1 MVLKLNTL
9 GVKGDIVH
17 SFYTMAT
24 ILRVRQLLESLD
36 SKQKQT
42 LLKLLPVST
51 AVPVVET
58 GPYPSGLLNSLPSGQ
73 SYSLLGLIAEALL
86 RLPSSSIGVEAL
98 IVAIRHWLPTFSSEA
113 EAKVRASKTTAP
125 FLDRLVRTRLGI
137 ESVLHA
143 GDPLRG
149 EEQVGSA
156 PIVGHPDMRTKTQLF
171 EVKLTGLMEKN
182 WPMFLLQL
190 FAYAAL
196 EPAATDVYLVLP
208 LQTYLW
214 HAKISDWDDRAAFKD
229 HLVAWTQIR
238 LSPSTLET
246 QFLASLVLSMYNI
259 GSHTKKHP
267 SLAKTIASLGDYGR
281 PWQIFLGGP
290 QSSAMSI
297 TDGDLAAAAGL
308 VGARKAQVYVH
319 SQYILNLAN
328 VKEEDDWQVNLL
340 AKNLKYTQ
348 AFGGKGVVVHVGKSV
363 KMPVKQALESMRKA
377 IQRTLSSASKDCPLL
392 LETPAGQGTETLTE
406 TKDFLDFVESFH
418 DERVRMCLDT
428 CHVFACG
435 HKPVAYIKE
444 ALARP
449 GLLKLIHYNDSLGDC
464 GSCVDRHGPIGL
476 GKIGLE
482 TMTEIASLCSSAG
495 LPMVV
500 E

>member
-1 MVLKLNTL
+1 
-9 GVKGDIVH
+9 
-17 SFYTMAT
+17 MAT
-24 ILRVRQLLESLD
+24 TLRVRQLLESLD

-58 GPYPSGLLNSLPSGQ
+58 GPYPSGLLNSLPSEQ

-86 RLPSSSIGVEAL
+86 RLPSSTIGVEAL
-98 IVAIRHWLPTFSSEA
+98 LVAVRYWVPTFSSEA

-137 ESVLHA
+137 ESVLVNKDE
-143 GDPLRG
+143 GPLRF
-149 EEQVGSA
+149 EEQVGPLHS
-156 PIVGHPDMRTKTQLF
+156 PIVGHPDLRTKTQLF

-182 WPMFLLQL
+182 WSMFLLQL

-214 HAKISDWDDRAAFKD
+214 HAKISDWDDRKTFYDLMVSWA
-229 HLVAWTQIR
+229 QER

-297 TDGDLAAAAGL
+297 SDGDLAAAAGL

-340 AKNLKYTQ
+340 SKNLKYTQ
-348 AFGGKGVVVHVGKSV
+348 AFGGKGVVVHVGKAV
-363 KMPVKQALESMRKA
+363 KMPVKQALETMRKA

-392 LETPAGQGTETLTE
+392 LETPAGQGTETLTDC
-406 TKDFLDFVESFH
+406 KDFLDFVESFN